1 MGRGEIKIPEDLRYT
16 KDHEWARAEGKVVRV
31 GVTDYAQ
38 AKLGDVV
45 YVELPS
51 VGKSVRQLGD
61 KKERDMEVA
70 ILESIKAVSA
80 VYAPVSGT
88 IREVNAEL
96 RDRPELV
103 NTSPYDR
110 GWICTIEPK
119 DPDEIKK
126 LMSAREYEEY
136 LKALG

>member
-1 MGRGEIKIPEDLRYT
+1 MGGSWKIPEHLLYT
-16 KDHEWARAEGKVVRV
+16 RDHEWAKVEGNLVRV

-45 YVELPS
+45 YVELPN
-51 VGKSVRQLGD
+51 VGRAVRQLGE
-61 KKERDMEVA
+61 KKEREMEVA

-88 IREVNAEL
+88 VREVNGEL
-96 RDRPELV
+96 RERPELV
-103 NTSPYDR
+103 NTSPYER
-110 GWICTIEPK
+110 GWICVIEPK
-119 DPDEIKK
+119 DVNELKG

-136 LKALG
+136 LKTLG